1 MVLVTRS
8 WRLYLVGLAASLVLF
23 AIIYFAV
30 ISPAQNTA
38 DQALKS
44 GLQQSQ
50 QVINQAQKALSTNSS
65 GQASAVTGQAQQ
77 ALGNAAKLTA
87 CVASAGTD
95 TGKLQAC
102 QVKFGH

>member
-8 WRLYLVGLAASLVLF
+8 WRLYLVGLAVSLVMF
-23 AIIYFAV
+23 AVIYFAV

-38 DQALKS
+38 NQALKT

-50 QVINQAQKALSTNSS
+50 QVINQAQKQLSNSSS
-65 GQASAVTGQAQQ
+65 GQASGVTQQ

-87 CVASAGTD
+87 CVSSAGTD

-102 QVKFGH
+102 QVKYGH

>member
-8 WRLYLVGLAASLVLF
+8 WRLWMVGMAASLVIF
-23 AIIYFAV
+23 AVVYFAV
-30 ISPAQNTA
+30 IQPAQNTA
-38 DQALKS
+38 NQALKT

-65 GQASAVTGQAQQ
+65 GQASAVTQQAQQ

-95 TGKLQAC
+95 TSQLQSC
-102 QVKFGH
+102 QVKYGH

>member
-8 WRLYLVGLAASLVLF
+8 WKLYLVGLAASLVMF
-23 AIIYFAV
+23 AIVYFAV

-38 DQALKS
+38 NQALKT

-50 QVINQAQKALSTNSS
+50 QVINQAQKQLSNSSS
-65 GQASAVTGQAQQ
+65 GQAAGVTQQAQQ

-87 CVASAGTD
+87 CVSAAGTD